1 MLCMFKEDLTRSQRR
16 ALGATLK
23 RWDLGAVAGVDIARG
38 EVTAGGVAL
47 SEVDPHTM
55 RSRKVRGLYLAG
67 EILDVAGR
75 VGGYNLQAA
84 FSTGFVAGEAAARE
98 AGENSGI
105 PRAVVTETG
114 RIRSD
119 GGPKFYA

>member
-1 MLCMFKEDLTRSQRR
+1 
-16 ALGATLK
+16 
-23 RWDLGAVAGVDIARG
+23 
-38 EVTAGGVAL
+38 
-47 SEVDPHTM
+47 M

-98 AGENSGI
+98 AGESPGI
-105 PRAVVTETG
+105 SRAAVTDADRTRRDE
-114 RIRSD
+114 
-119 GGPKFYA
+119 GPTSYA